1 MRKASP
7 FVHNAPELV
16 NMLLHPRVRATK
28 PAKKQ
33 HQLSQ
38 SAKIYHFS
46 GFFNRRIQ
54 LTPIIIS
61 LYIIMKL
68 LFSVLFTALAIN
80 VMKAQNTVVTGSV
93 KDETGKLLHYVFIDD
108 NSYKNA
114 ELTDSLGNFTIAA
127 HPDSKLL
134 FKLDGYKD
142 TVISAKAIAAGAPI
156 TLKPAPSQA
165 VAADIQIETLPLAV
179 PTSVSEDGKVTIV
192 SKANVVGSRYLL
204 DSFGH
209 GFFTDASGKQ
219 VDNSNCLF
227 NYEKMSGYLLLTLNK
242 RTVMQAGRNQVKS
255 FTIYDKTDR
264 RLDFELVPAIEKSH
278 FVQLLAGGSKYKI
291 YKRIKTEFTP
301 TEISHTASG
310 DRGQDHDEFNDDF
323 TYYVLDVPTGKVTE
337 FSLRKKSIKQ
347 AFPNENDK
355 VTTFL
360 AENKNSIDDA
370 YIGKLGAYLN

>member
-1 MRKASP
+1 
-7 FVHNAPELV
+7 
-16 NMLLHPRVRATK
+16 
-28 PAKKQ
+28 
-33 HQLSQ
+33 
-38 SAKIYHFS
+38 
-46 GFFNRRIQ
+46 
-54 LTPIIIS
+54 
-61 LYIIMKL
+61 MKL
-68 LFSVLFTALAIN
+68 FFSILFTALAIN
-80 VMKAQNTVVTGSV
+80 LVKAQSTTVTGSV

-134 FKLDGYKD
+134 FKLDGYRD
-142 TVISAKAIAAGAPI
+142 TVINANAIAAGAPI
-156 TLKPAPSQA
+156 TLKPAPGQA
-165 VAADIQIETLPLAV
+165 AAADMQIETMRLAV
-179 PTSVSEDGKVTIV
+179 PTSVSEDGKVSIV
-192 SKANVVGSRYLL
+192 NSKANVVGSRYLL

-227 NYEKMSGYLLLTLNK
+227 NYEKMTGYLLLMLDK

-264 RLDFELVPAIEKSH
+264 RFDFEQVPAIEKSH
-278 FVQLLAGGSKYKI
+278 FVQVLAGGPKYKI

-301 TEISHTASG
+301 TDISHTASG
-310 DRGQDHDEFNDDF
+310 DRGQDHDEFTDDF
-323 TYYVLDVPTGKVTE
+323 TYYVLDLQTGKVTE

-347 AFPNENDK
+347 AFPNESDK
-355 VTTFL
+355 LTKFL
-360 AENKNSIDDA
+360 AENKNSIDEA